1 MLQSQVLL
9 ATINRAH
16 RLSFR
21 DVLFLAALMALLGS
35 IISMTAIYHD
45 PFAHIKLCLGGQVP
59 APDAGSLVLYG
70 HCAWCYLA
78 AALGAAGII
87 VPPSR

>member
-1 MLQSQVLL
+1 MLQSQVLTHTL
-9 ATINRAH
+9 NWAQK
-16 RLSFR
+16 LSFR
-21 DVLFLAALMALLGS
+21 DVLFLTAILAFLGS

-59 APDAGSLVLYG
+59 VAETGSLMLYG

-78 AALGAAGII
+78 AALGAAGVI
-87 VPPSR
+87 VPTRR